1 MSFVSR
7 IACVASMGA
16 IALAIGC
23 SSNDASNTPKP
34 GCVCS
39 VQENGAA
46 QDVACGSEACVG
58 GTTYACSSAASI
70 SKGGTC
76 TAPPAGDGGAGE
88 GGTEGPLTCASY
100 AWCGSGD
107 VTQWNGMKLPTGRGG
122 AIPDGLY
129 REAYRLAERGTG
141 TQFGDYGSAYLFRK
155 GSFRDLGSLGS
166 VGTFT
171 TDASKLTFQKTSSC
185 DNDTGAASSSTR
197 STFAT
202 EYLVDEAGQLLLF
215 GTSSGSAGT
224 QTIATVYRKVDALCR
239 GLPTAVP
246 AAPGD
251 SYVCRVTNCGCTEA
265 SPGPASA
272 SVCKF
277 VRGG

>member
-7 IACVASMGA
+7 FASVVSVSAVA
-16 IALAIGC
+16 LVVGC
-23 SSNDASNTPKP
+23 SSNDASSPSKP

-39 VQENGAA
+39 VTDNGTS

-58 GTTYACSSAASI
+58 GTTYACSTTASV
-70 SKGGTC
+70 SKGGAC
-76 TAPPAGDGGAGE
+76 TAPPQSDGGTGE
-88 GGTEGPLTCASY
+88 GGTEGPLNCASY
-100 AWCGSGD
+100 AWCGSGN
-107 VTQWNGMKLPTGRGG
+107 VTQWNGMKLPTARGG
-122 AIPDGLY
+122 VIPDGLY

-155 GSFRDLGSLGS
+155 GTFRSLGSLGS
-166 VGTFT
+166 AGTFT
-171 TDASKLTFQKTSSC
+171 TDATKLTLQKTSNC
-185 DNDTGAASSSTR
+185 NDDTGAETSPGTSSFAS
-197 STFAT
+197 
-202 EYLVDEAGQLLLF
+202 EYLVDGTGQLVIF
-215 GTSSGSAGT
+215 GTSSGSAGS
-224 QTIATVYRKVDALCR
+224 QTIATVYRKVDALCK

-251 SYVCRVTNCGCTEA
+251 SYVCKVTNCGCTEA

-277 VRGG
+277 VHGG